1 MQWARLTH
9 NTRAAGLLRR
19 RPRRIPSKGK
29 GEGREGGR
37 GRKLKVCDGGEAR
50 RRHSSYL
57 LRRTAG
63 AGGQGAED
71 KQRVPTSLRRR
82 GYLVEPRLMRL
93 HQSKAI
99 MKTAST
105 AERELPAR
113 VRDADNAT

>member
-1 MQWARLTH
+1 MGKIDAQH
-9 NTRAAGLLRR
+9 AAGLLRR
-19 RPRRIPSKGK
+19 KPRRIPSKGK
-29 GEGREGGR
+29 GEREGGR

-50 RRHSSYL
+50 RHSSYL
-57 LRRTAG
+57 LRRA

-71 KQRVPTSLRRR
+71 KQRVPTPLRRR

>member
-1 MQWARLTH
+1 M
-9 NTRAAGLLRR
+9 AALKLLRR
-19 RPRRIPSKGK
+19 
-29 GEGREGGR
+29 
-37 GRKLKVCDGGEAR
+37 A
-50 RRHSSYL
+50 
-57 LRRTAG
+57 

-71 KQRVPTSLRRR
+71 TNNVSRPPLRRR

-93 HQSKAI
+93 HQSEAI